1 MKEDFLHYLWKFK
14 KFNFLDIVTTSNE
27 PLQILSVGLH
37 NTDTGGPD
45 FFNAQLKINNQLW
58 AGNVEIHLK
67 ASDWYAH
74 AHEEDA
80 NYDNVI
86 LHVVW
91 EADVE
96 VFRKDETIIPT
107 LVLKDY
113 CNPRL
118 LYNYQQLFEAPQ
130 KWINCEQDFHTFT
143 DFQLNNWLERLYIER
158 LEEKSVLIFEL
169 LKNTENNWEAVLF
182 QLLAKNFGLNKNGA
196 AFLEMATVTPIGMVR
211 KINDVQQLE
220 ALFFGQCNMLEE
232 EREDSYFIQLQ
243 KEYTFLKHK
252 FGLVS
257 IQQNP
262 VHFFRL
268 RPPNFPTIRLSQ
280 LAQIYFKYPQLFN
293 LLVKASTVKEIQSI
307 LKVATSEYWES
318 HFSFGKESKKSKK
331 PLTPSFINLLIIN
344 TIVPLK
350 FAYQKQMG
358 KGDAESLINLL
369 ISLDAE
375 ENSVV
380 KKFNQLRKNTAIN
393 AFNSQ
398 ALLQLKPNYCDK
410 NKCLQCEL
418 GASLLQSTST

>member
-1 MKEDFLHYLWKFK
+1 
-14 KFNFLDIVTTSNE
+14 
-27 PLQILSVGLH
+27 
-37 NTDTGGPD
+37 
-45 FFNAQLKINNQLW
+45 
-58 AGNVEIHLK
+58 
-67 ASDWYAH
+67 
-74 AHEEDA
+74 
-80 NYDNVI
+80 
-86 LHVVW
+86 
-91 EADVE
+91 
-96 VFRKDETIIPT
+96 
-107 LVLKDY
+107 
-113 CNPRL
+113 
-118 LYNYQQLFEAPQ
+118 
-130 KWINCEQDFHTFT
+130 
-143 DFQLNNWLERLYIER
+143 
-158 LEEKSVLIFEL
+158 
-169 LKNTENNWEAVLF
+169 
-182 QLLAKNFGLNKNGA
+182 
-196 AFLEMATVTPIGMVR
+196 MATVTPIGMVR